1 MSAGSESLIA
11 PMSASFPSRH
21 TEDVRFVIL
30 IRWLLLSMIKLEPVA
45 KWEKQFY
52 GIQMSCLKLVILTFS
67 NIENK
72 LKYLWFVI
80 LNIF

>member
-11 PMSASFPSRH
+11 PMSASFPNRH

-45 KWEKQFY
+45 K
-52 GIQMSCLKLVILTFS
+52 
-67 NIENK
+67 
-72 LKYLWFVI
+72 
-80 LNIF
+80 